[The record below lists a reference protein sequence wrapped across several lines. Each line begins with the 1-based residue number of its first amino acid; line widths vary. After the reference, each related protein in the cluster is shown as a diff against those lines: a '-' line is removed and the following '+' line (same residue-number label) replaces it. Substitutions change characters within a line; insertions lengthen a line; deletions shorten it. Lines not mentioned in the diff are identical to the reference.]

1 MSKFCTACGKEIAD
15 DAVFCNHC
23 GTKVGAPAAGTQD
36 NASQGTGSGASQD
49 TSTNTNTHA
58 NSQWG
63 NFNYQSSGSQA
74 SEVFSIEDINANKV
88 VSGLAYL
95 LFFLPLVVCPDSRYG
110 RFHANQ
116 ALVLLIVAVVGSIVL
131 GVIPIINII
140 IYPIFSI
147 AVVVWAV
154 IGLINGL
161 NGQAKELPLIG
172 KWRIMK

>member
-1 MSKFCTACGKEIAD
+1 MSKFCTACGKEIVD
-15 DAVFCNHC
+15 EAVFCNHC
-23 GTKVGAPAAGTQD
+23 GAKVGAPSADAQANDGPGAGT
-36 NASQGTGSGASQD
+36 SQD
-49 TSTNTNTHA
+49 TNTNT
-58 NSQWG
+58 QWG
-63 NFNYQSSGSQA
+63 NANYQTSSSQT
-74 SEVFSIEDINANKV
+74 SEVFSVEDINANKV

-95 LFFLPLVVCPDSRYG
+95 LFFLPLVVCPDSRFG

-131 GVIPIINII
+131 GVIPIINFI

>member
-15 DAVFCNHC
+15 EAVFCNHC
-23 GTKVGAPAAGTQD
+23 GAKVGAPAAGAQA
-36 NASQGTGSGASQD
+36 NEGPGAGASQD
-49 TSTNTNTHA
+49 TNTNA

-63 NFNYQSSGSQA
+63 NVNYQASSSQT

-131 GVIPIINII
+131 GVIPIINFI